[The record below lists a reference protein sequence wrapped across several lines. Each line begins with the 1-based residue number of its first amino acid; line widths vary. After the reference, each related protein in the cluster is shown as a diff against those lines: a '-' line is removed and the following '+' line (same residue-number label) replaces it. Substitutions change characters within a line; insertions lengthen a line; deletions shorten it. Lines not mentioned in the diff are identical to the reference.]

1 MTAGTAPSFDRD
13 PDAATDTRESAQPID
28 MSIRQRLRLWLGT
41 WYQVVIA
48 ELLCVLERRSY
59 SRAP

>member
-1 MTAGTAPSFDRD
+1 MTPGIAPSFNKGSE
-13 PDAATDTRESAQPID
+13 PSAEGYAGNQLTDKSA
-28 MSIRQRLRLWLGT
+28 SQRLRLWLGT

-59 SRAP
+59 